1 MSLRDTILSVDDL
14 GKETLVIPE
23 WSATIEIRGMT
34 GLGRAQIFGVGKNDN
49 DSELETRWF
58 FISTQVY
65 DPETKALLFQASDK
79 DAVMGK
85 SATVIDAILEVIY
98 RINGYN
104 KTAVEDAEKN
114 S

>member
-1 MSLRDTILSVDDL
+1 MSLRDTILSIDDL

-23 WSATIEIRGMT
+23 WNATIEIRGMT
-34 GLGRAQIFGVGKNDN
+34 AYARAKMMEVGRLESEI
-49 DSELETRWF
+49 DSRWHL
-58 FISTQVY
+58 ISTSVY

-85 SATVIDAILEVIY
+85 SATAIDSILKVIY

-104 KTAVEDAEKN
+104 EAAVEDAEKN